1 MAKKRNQKI
10 KISSIVIYVFLIIW
24 ALTTIFPL
32 VWSVVNSFKDKRA
45 IYSNSFS
52 LPIGSLFSLDNYKNI
67 FENYNIL
74 SAYKNSFI
82 ISGTAFNASSA
93 VLMIKG
99 RTMITSVHAPARRDI
114 PQ

>member
-45 IYSNSFS
+45 IYTYWQF
-52 LPIGSLFSLDNYKNI
+52 
-67 FENYNIL
+67 
-74 SAYKNSFI
+74 
-82 ISGTAFNASSA
+82 
-93 VLMIKG
+93 VLI
-99 RTMITSVHAPARRDI
+99 R
-114 PQ
+114 